1 MGTSILLRG
10 SSLSGPHPEHNDA
23 AGRRP
28 RAPKKVQG
36 GLLRK
41 SLFTVV
47 GQSQAELSCRLLCA
61 PVFEGARVP
70 AGKVFQFV
78 LCNECFMVKRV
89 LIVDDD
95 PAQRRI
101 LEETVKRFGFET
113 RSTNSGEQAIET
125 LEGAER
131 NSISL
136 VLLDLVMPGIG
147 GMAVLEHFKGRTS
160 PPIIVLTAN
169 GSVDAAV
176 GAIRLGAVDFVI
188 KPASPE
194 RLEVSMKSAMKIEAL
209 SDELTRIKKKSEGTL
224 TFDDLII
231 RGEGMQRVIALG
243 KRAATSNIPV
253 LIEGESGVGK
263 ELIARAIQGESERA
277 GRPFVTVNCGA
288 IPENLVESILFGHE
302 KGAFTG
308 AVDRRVGKFQ
318 EADGGTLFLDEI
330 GELPLDAQ
338 VKLLR
343 ALQEGEIDP
352 VGAKKPVKVNFR
364 LVSATNRDM
373 IQLVKE
379 GKFREDL
386 YYRLNVFPV
395 WVPPLRERRE
405 DVPEL
410 AQHFLA
416 RFGAEEGKR
425 ISGFSDQAMRMMM
438 AYDWPGNVRQLENA
452 IFRAV
457 VLADRSELTVDEFP
471 QIASQVDG
479 FEAEIP
485 AAPTALQKPA
495 AYTGPAL
502 LGAEDTIPQTL
513 EVRAGG
519 ASALGIAAVTE
530 SGEIRALEDI
540 EADMIRL
547 ALGRYRGHMTE
558 VAKRLK
564 IGRSTLYRKMQEYGL
579 EPRVN

>member
-1 MGTSILLRG
+1 M
-10 SSLSGPHPEHNDA
+10 A
-23 AGRRP
+23 
-28 RAPKKVQG
+28 
-36 GLLRK
+36 
-41 SLFTVV
+41 
-47 GQSQAELSCRLLCA
+47 
-61 PVFEGARVP
+61 
-70 AGKVFQFV
+70 
-78 LCNECFMVKRV
+78 KRI

-113 RSTNSGEQAIET
+113 RSTNSGEQALEL
-125 LEGAER
+125 LEGPDR
-131 NSISL
+131 TSISL
-136 VLLDLVMPGIG
+136 VLLDLVMPGLD
-147 GMAVLEHFKGRTS
+147 GMGVLDRLKGKS
-160 PPIIVLTAN
+160 GPPVIVLTAN
-169 GSVDAAV
+169 GSIDAAI
-176 GAIRLGAVDFVI
+176 GAMRLGAVDFVI

-194 RLEVSMKSAMKIEAL
+194 RLEVSISSAMKIEAL
-209 SDELTRIKKKSEGTL
+209 SGELTRIKKKAEGTL
-224 TFDDLII
+224 TFDDLIS
-231 RGEGMQRVIALG
+231 RAEGMQRVIALG
-243 KRAATSNIPV
+243 KRAAASNIPV

-263 ELIARAIQGESERA
+263 ELIARAIQGESERV
-277 GRPFVTVNCGA
+277 GKPFVTVNCGA

-308 AVDRRVGKFQ
+308 AVDRRIGKFQ

-330 GELPLDAQ
+330 GELPLEAQ

-352 VGAKKPVKVNFR
+352 VGSKKPIKVNFR
-364 LVSATNRDM
+364 LISATNRDM
-373 IQLVKE
+373 IQLVKD

-386 YYRLNVFPV
+386 YYRLNVFPI
-395 WVPPLRERRE
+395 WVPPLRERIG

-410 AQHFLA
+410 ARHFQT
-416 RFGAEEGKR
+416 RFAAEEGKR
-425 ISGFSDQAMRMMM
+425 ISGMSDDAQRLLQSYA
-438 AYDWPGNVRQLENA
+438 WPGNVRQLENA

-457 VLADRSELTVDEFP
+457 VLADSPELTVAEFP
-471 QIASQVDG
+471 QIASQVQG

-485 AAPTALQKPA
+485 AAPTMLQKPA

-502 LGAEDTIPQTL
+502 LGAEDTIPQTM
-513 EVRAGG
+513 EVRAAGG
-519 ASALGIAAVTE
+519 SSLGIAAVTE
-530 SGEIRALEDI
+530 SGDIRALEDI

>member
-1 MGTSILLRG
+1 M
-10 SSLSGPHPEHNDA
+10 P
-23 AGRRP
+23 
-28 RAPKKVQG
+28 
-36 GLLRK
+36 
-41 SLFTVV
+41 
-47 GQSQAELSCRLLCA
+47 
-61 PVFEGARVP
+61 
-70 AGKVFQFV
+70 
-78 LCNECFMVKRV
+78 KRV

-101 LEETVKRFGFET
+101 LEEAVKRFGFET
-113 RSTNSGEQAIET
+113 QTASSGDQALQLIEAA
-125 LEGAER
+125 EHGA
-131 NSISL
+131 ISL
-136 VLLDLVMPGIG
+136 VLLDLVMPGTDG
-147 GMAVLEHFKGRTS
+147 SAVLAELQGKPST
-160 PPIIVLTAN
+160 PPVIVLTAN
-169 GSVDAAV
+169 GSIDS
-176 GAIRLGAVDFVI
+176 AINAMRAGAVDFVV

-194 RLEVSMKSAMKIEAL
+194 RLEVSMRSALKIEAL
-209 SDELTRIKKKSEGTL
+209 TGEITRIKKRAEGTL
-224 TFDDLII
+224 TFGDLII
-231 RGEGMQRVIALG
+231 RGDAMTRVIALG
-243 KRAATSNIPV
+243 KRAAASNIPV

-263 ELIARAIQGESERA
+263 ELIARAIQGESER
-277 GRPFVTVNCGA
+277 RSKPFITVNCGA

-308 AVDRRVGKFQ
+308 ATDKRIGKFQ
-318 EADGGTLFLDEI
+318 EADGGTLFLDEV

-352 VGAKKPVKVNFR
+352 VGAKRPVKVNFR

-395 WVPPLRERRE
+395 WVPPLRDRLD

-416 RFGAEEGKR
+416 RFAAEEGKR
-425 ISGFSDQAMRMMM
+425 VAAIDETAMRLLST
-438 AYDWPGNVRQLENA
+438 YNWPGNVRQLENA
-452 IFRAV
+452 LFRAV
-457 VLADRSELTVDEFP
+457 VLADAAELTVAEFP
-471 QIASQVDG
+471 QIAAQVDG
-479 FEAEIP
+479 FVAEIP
-485 AAPTALQKPA
+485 AAPTVLQKQP

-502 LGAEDTIPQTL
+502 LGAENTVPRTMEIKEPGA
-513 EVRAGG
+513 AG
-519 ASALGIAAVTE
+519 ALGIPAVDDA
-530 SGEIRALEDI
+530 GEVRPLNDI

-558 VAKRLK
+558 VAKRLG

-579 EPRVN
+579 EPRAT